1 MMVFLIQ
8 LQVARNHIDY
18 HMKQFGYQI
27 QNVKFLEGYIEDL
40 KGCGIPPDST
50 DIIV

>member
-1 MMVFLIQ
+1 MHANTQ

-18 HMKQFGYQI
+18 HMKQFGYQTP
-27 QNVKFLEGYIEDL
+27 NVSFLEGYIEDL
-40 KGCGIPPDST
+40 IGCGIPRDSV